1 MGHLGMT
8 PQSVNAFGGFKV
20 QGRNESG
27 DAILADALAL
37 QEAGCFALV
46 LELVPAELAQRITD
60 ALNIPTIGIGAGI
73 YCDAQVLVWTDLM
86 GLTKKPPRFARAYKD
101 LRSEMIA
108 GAKAWITDVEN
119 QQFPAEAET
128 FH

>member
-27 DAILADALAL
+27 AAILADALAL
-37 QEAGCFALV
+37 QEAGCFAVV
-46 LELVPAELAQRITD
+46 LELVPAELAQQITA
-60 ALNIPTIGIGAGI
+60 ALKIPTIGIGAGI
-73 YCDAQVLVWTDLM
+73 DCDAQVLVWTDLM
-86 GLTKKPPRFARAYKD
+86 GLTPKPPRFARAYKD
-101 LRSEMIA
+101 LRTEMIA
-108 GAKAWITDVEN
+108 GTKAWIADVEN
-119 QQFPAEAET
+119 GVFPSEAET